1 MRELPH
7 DPHAERSVLGGCF
20 LAADALARVEPIVAP
35 EDFFDPRHATVFDC
49 VRAVSARN
57 EPVDVVTVVA
67 ELKARGKLNA
77 VGGAQ
82 FLGELTD
89 EVFSTAHLDRHARM
103 VADAARLRRMVA
115 AAQAVAAKGL
125 EPGAQPDA
133 LAEFGASTFLDAGEK
148 RGGGELVSFDQSIDE
163 TMTEI
168 LNTLERGKP
177 TGGVEF
183 GFRQLDELTTGMQP
197 GELGIVAARPAMG
210 KTAFAMGVVLRTA
223 RLLGPVLFISEE
235 MPHKQLTR
243 RVLAAEAGVDQMRL
257 RRGRF
262 VAGDVEAL
270 TGASVKNY
278 RLPIYYADAGGAT
291 IHTVRAHAR
300 RLRQRKGLALI
311 VVDYLQ
317 LMSGAGEENRQQ
329 EISTIS
335 RGLKTLAKNLNV
347 PVLALSQLN
356 RSSATRS
363 DKRPQLSDL
372 RESGA
377 IEQDADLVLM
387 LHREEVYDANTP
399 DKGIA
404 EVLIAKQ
411 RNGPFPETVRLKFVR
426 ELTRFEEL
434 EAEHPSGEYG
444 AGYEGGEEDA
454 AQ

>member
-434 EAEHPSGEYG
+434 EADQPSGEYG
-444 AGYEGGEEDA
+444 TGYEGGEEDA